1 MHYRKIGTGKKRL
14 KCTRIAHSKNNKQNQ
29 QERNHKRPKR
39 YKTNKTNKNVP
50 RGTLKKKGG
59 AKHQPQSFPSKL
71 NPPFLSHR
79 ERQPS
84 QTYFDAL
91 RGLSHGHSRLAI
103 YVALNR
109 NSYIAGAGT

>member
-1 MHYRKIGTGKKRL
+1 MHYRKNRNGKNGSNARESPVRKITNKTNKNATTGQLKKG
-14 KCTRIAHSKNNKQNQ
+14 
-29 QERNHKRPKR
+29 
-39 YKTNKTNKNVP
+39 KTNKTNKNVP